1 MKVEIP
7 DKLYFKIGE
16 VAKFADVAPHVI
28 RYWESEFDKIK
39 PKRANSRQ
47 RLFRREDVD
56 LILNIKDLLHHQGF
70 TISGAKK
77 FLAAGK
83 SIPDDVADN
92 SFPTSSIL
100 PKKVDKNGLLKIKNE
115 LLEIKGILDKSL
127 SR

>member
-47 RLFRREDVD
+47 RLFRREDVE
-56 LILNIKDLLHHQGF
+56 LILNIKSLLHHQGF
-70 TISGAKK
+70 TILGAKK
-77 FLAAGK
+77 FLASGK
-83 SIPDDVADN
+83 SIPVDIAHN
-92 SFPTSSIL
+92 PSSPLSTL

-115 LLEIKGILDKSL
+115 LLEIKDILDKNPS
-127 SR
+127 

>member
-47 RLFRREDVD
+47 RLFRREDVE

-77 FLAAGK
+77 FLLAGK
-83 SIPDDVADN
+83 SIPVDVADN
-92 SFPTSSIL
+92 SLPKPSL
-100 PKKVDKNGLLKIKNE
+100 VPKKVGKSGLQKIKNE
-115 LLEIKGILDKSL
+115 LLEIKDILDKNP
-127 SR
+127 

>member
-16 VAKFADVAPHVI
+16 VANFADVAPHVI
-28 RYWESEFDKIK
+28 RYWESEFEKIK

-47 RLFRREDVD
+47 RLFRREDVE

-77 FLAAGK
+77 FLSAGK
-83 SIPDDVADN
+83 SIPVDVADN
-92 SFPTSSIL
+92 SLSHPSAL
-100 PKKVDKNGLLKIKNE
+100 PKKVDKNELLKIKNE
-115 LLEIKGILDKSL
+115 LLEIKDILDKNP
-127 SR
+127 